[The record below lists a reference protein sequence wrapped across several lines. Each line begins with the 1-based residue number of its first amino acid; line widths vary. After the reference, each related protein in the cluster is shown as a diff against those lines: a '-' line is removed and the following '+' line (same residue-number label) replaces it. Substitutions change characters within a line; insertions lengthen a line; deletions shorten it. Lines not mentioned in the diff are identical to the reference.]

1 MEILIH
7 IEKKKLDIE
16 YAKAVAE
23 YVKRLSAFCRVKCIY
38 YKDFSRL
45 ALSASSAC
53 FLVVPGKDTISS
65 EEFALKIEQ
74 IGLSGI
80 SRIEFII
87 PKKSFD
93 VLSDNNWADSTG
105 RSDFPSFSLSGFT
118 MSPDLTTVVLTE
130 QLYRAYTILNH
141 ITYHK

>member
-7 IEKKKLDIE
+7 IEKKKLDTE

-80 SRIEFII
+80 SRIEFIVS
-87 PKKSFD
+87 KNSFD
-93 VLSDNNWADSTG
+93 HFSENNLADSV
-105 RSDFPSFSLSGFT
+105 FPSFSLSGFT

>member
-7 IEKKKLDIE
+7 IEKKKLDTE

-45 ALSASSAC
+45 TVSASSAC
-53 FLVVPGKDTISS
+53 FHVVPGKDTISS
-65 EEFALKIEQ
+65 EEFAAKIEQ

-80 SRIEFII
+80 SRIEFIVS
-87 PKKSFD
+87 KNSFD
-93 VLSDNNWADSTG
+93 HFSENNLADSV
-105 RSDFPSFSLSGFT
+105 FPSFSLSGFT

>member
-45 ALSASSAC
+45 ALSASSAR

-65 EEFALKIEQ
+65 EEFASKIEQ

-87 PKKSFD
+87 QKKSFD

-105 RSDFPSFSLSGFT
+105 CSDFPSFSLSGFT